1 MHMDTDVDFRGFRRA
16 RPPSIERAAAD
27 LLALSGDLKACL
39 RTGAKWTTLDAAF
52 ERQPVRDACDIEIAL
67 YTSAPLRPVE
77 IEPDAPTYAAT
88 MFASTATKKRAEDLF
103 RLHVG
108 FCLPDEGA
116 RKPDLHLAA
125 TVKRG
130 ASATERATS
139 ASVREILTIVA
150 RKLELDW
157 LMADSPKGR
166 RPRRAGRTPRVGWF
180 TYLSRSL
187 GALPSIPPPTEVIP
201 VDDLG
206 WILVAQPEP
215 VDESNPEH
223 QASLAYVRH
232 ALGGRVLLDG
242 PSFPP
247 PGTVGMVVI
256 PEPAPPVALPEVPSY
271 LKAPPAA
278 ASPQAATLPADPTTA
293 PAVQA
298 AMPTETGAIDLSRL
312 FKAPLPFDPNARDA
326 AVVAERAPSHVLPA
340 ATGTSEVVV
349 SKLVQPSTPF
359 DDSTSRSAPGA
370 ASARSGAQ
378 LSTETTEIQIGALL
392 RQAVPFDPH
401 AKPGDE
407 PVRAAATPS
416 APSGPAAPSPDR
428 PALKTASAAF
438 TETEE
443 LNLKDLF
450 KRGPAVPFGAPA
462 PVPGTAEL
470 PTVVSSPA
478 APGAAPAP
486 AAPAPT
492 GRGRWIRFDTQ
503 TGEPLATPYWEALP
517 QPEKK

>member
-1 MHMDTDVDFRGFRRA
+1 MTADASSPMDSAEAFA
-16 RPPSIERAAAD
+16 RLCATLDDPFADRAAVLDRAGLTENACA
-27 LLALSGDLKACL
+27 LLQERWAA
-39 RTGAKWTTLDAAF
+39 RMAEEGAEELAEEFCEA
-52 ERQPVRDACDIEIAL
+52 
-67 YTSAPLRPVE
+67 
-77 IEPDAPTYAAT
+77 YAA
-88 MFASTATKKRAEDLF
+88 ARSGARKKTVGSEKQFSSADVSLVAAANPGLERAED
-103 RLHVG
+103 
-108 FCLPDEGA
+108 A
-116 RKPDLHLAA
+116 RP
-125 TVKRG
+125 
-130 ASATERATS
+130 ASAPPADVPTFMQER
-139 ASVREILTIVA
+139 
-150 RKLELDW
+150 
-157 LMADSPKGR
+157 SP
-166 RPRRAGRTPRVGWF
+166 VF
-180 TYLSRSL
+180 
-187 GALPSIPPPTEVIP
+187 E
-201 VDDLG
+201 
-206 WILVAQPEP
+206 
-215 VDESNPEH
+215 
-223 QASLAYVRH
+223 
-232 ALGGRVLLDG
+232 
-242 PSFPP
+242 
-247 PGTVGMVVI
+247 
-256 PEPAPPVALPEVPSY
+256 PVALGC
-271 LKAPPAA
+271 APT
-278 ASPQAATLPADPTTA
+278 ATAA
-293 PAVQA
+293 PAPA
-298 AMPTETGAIDLSRL
+298 ISTETGALDLRQL
-312 FKAPLPFDPNARDA
+312 LKAPLPFDPNARDA

-478 APGAAPAP
+478 APGAAPVP

-517 QPEKK
+517 QAEKK